1 MSEPHPV
8 SRPGDGFIT
17 QPQHHYSRLRRSL
30 VLLAIA
36 LVSLPLWYYLF
47 SNDLLE
53 TSGSSRDPQHV
64 PLAIGLAACAFG
76 VVGALTALLGV
87 KRTGKQAIDLVVDRA
102 GITVRGG
109 RHIPWTSIRSVTSIE
124 YKNTAKYKVLWT
136 DEELRRSLRIT
147 IDEGNGEHEL
157 KIGLLRYPAKEY
169 LEFYTATLEQFRR
182 NRITVKHQKKWMQT

>member
-1 MSEPHPV
+1 MSRSHPV
-8 SRPGDGFIT
+8 SRAADGFIT
-17 QPQHHYSRLRRSL
+17 QPQDHCPRLRRSL
-30 VLLAIA
+30 GLLAIGLPS
-36 LVSLPLWYYLF
+36 LVLWYYLF

-53 TSGSSRDPQHV
+53 SSGTSRDPQPI

-76 VVGALTALLGV
+76 VVGAFTALSGLR
-87 KRTGKQAIDLVVDRA
+87 RTGKQAIDLVVDRA

-136 DEELRRSLRIT
+136 DEELRRSLRVT

-169 LEFYTATLEQFRR
+169 LKFYKATLEQFRR